1 MVWKNTKQLNKE
13 AMIWTLNGV
22 RIEVVK
28 EHVDLG
34 RLVSQTQTAKH
45 IWATS
50 CSHQLINA
58 ATVKLHCIIRRAR
71 KIRVLSPK

>member
-1 MVWKNTKQLNKE
+1 
-13 AMIWTLNGV
+13 MIWTLIGV

-34 RLVSQTQTAKH
+34 LLVSQAQTAKYN
-45 IWATS
+45 WATS
-50 CSHQLINA
+50 CSHPLINA

-71 KIRVLSPK
+71 